1 MTLTLEDIIECATI
15 EEAEAAAL
23 RAAQEIEWDWAAWR
37 LLKDR
42 DGYEKERIKARRA
55 YESRV
60 ASYEEALNRGEVC
73 SGVTQA
79 FRIYRRT
86 TALAFVRA
94 VFKERGKL

>member
-1 MTLTLEDIIECATI
+1 MTLTLEDVIECGTL

-23 RAAQEIEWDWAAWR
+23 RVAQEFDWDCASWR

-55 YESRV
+55 YERHV
-60 ASYEEALNRGEVC
+60 APYEEGELC
-73 SGVTQA
+73 SAVTQA
-79 FRIYRRT
+79 FRIYRRV

-94 VFKERGKL
+94 VFKERGT